1 MRRRR
6 AARAPATARGASADA
21 RAAQDEAA
29 ALDEARRVR
38 RRRRDG
44 LGAASPADEA
54 DDDLALLEEIFAS
67 KPPPAKA
74 RAADRAAGAGGGA
87 AEPASL
93 KKVSLLEDSRRAAN
107 VAIGLEY
114 FSRQYRGDDDAL
126 CRAVASLS
134 EWLDGPKLRSL
145 QVQLPTPE
153 EEALVRS
160 YVDDAANDAARLAR
174 PERFFAAALRWPRF
188 AARVEAACFRA
199 EFDEQAWTR
208 AARRTRSRPPSP
220 RSSGPRASAACCAT
234 CSRPA
239 TR

>member
-6 AARAPATARGASADA
+6 APAPRRRRPRRPRDA

-44 LGAASPADEA
+44 LGRASPADEA
-54 DDDLALLEEIFAS
+54 DDDLALLEGIFAS

-74 RAADRAAGAGGGA
+74 RAADRAAGAGA